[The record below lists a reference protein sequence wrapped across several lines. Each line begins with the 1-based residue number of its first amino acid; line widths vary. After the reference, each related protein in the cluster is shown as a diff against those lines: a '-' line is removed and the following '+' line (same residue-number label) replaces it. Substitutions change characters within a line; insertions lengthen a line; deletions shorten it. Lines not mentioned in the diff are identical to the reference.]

1 MTRICRTILSLA
13 LGLAFAD
20 ANAQGTGRGAP
31 ISARGRVVG
40 VFQDYVDNNFVFMV
54 LNSGDRFVYS
64 FVFTND
70 TASAMRDL
78 QKYIGRDVAISGK
91 NVDAAIPNR
100 ALTGRQI
107 SLDSISGIKTVDDGN
122 GDPFDVP
129 SLDTTLTTAEL
140 ASPSPRKIRGTIAAR
155 WQKRKTVLRL
165 ENGETMMAE
174 FRDGTPL
181 PPSTA
186 FTLRGHAGAKRHL
199 LNHPIPKKPPPYRWR
214 SFS

>member
-20 ANAQGTGRGAP
+20 ANAQGTDRGAT

-122 GDPFDVP
+122 GDPFNVP

-165 ENGETMMAE
+165 ENGETMMVQNE
-174 FRDGTPL
+174 QKMM
-181 PPSTA
+181 
-186 FTLRGHAGAKRHL
+186 TLQ
-199 LNHPIPKKPPPYRWR
+199 N
-214 SFS
+214 F